1 MTFVGVRTALCNL
14 SNFFPGGILILE
26 AQGYSSYHKKRKLTP
41 KIFENFQSIQ
51 LMPDQFPDF
60 LLNEVG
66 FTTFHTVA
74 VPKDASKGFQRP
86 IQVRYRFSFFT
97 SGIKPFRKFSAVD
110 FPLNLLSKVL
120 DKVHLLS

>member
-1 MTFVGVRTALCNL
+1 MLALERL
-14 SNFFPGGILILE
+14 YVIKVIFFPGGILILE

-86 IQVRYRFSFFT
+86 IQVRYRFS
-97 SGIKPFRKFSAVD
+97 SK
-110 FPLNLLSKVL
+110 LL
-120 DKVHLLS
+120 HLRNWTMKKIY